1 MELRHYWRIVRRRLW
16 IVVVLLAALT
26 ASYVVFTPRPAPTYT
41 ASMRF
46 LLGVRPEPRSSEQ
59 YAYDYYY
66 TWLTSEYLVDDFSE
80 VVKSHAFAEDVS
92 ALAGIP
98 VPPATI
104 QGISTA
110 GKLHRILTIT
120 LTWHDPQELAN
131 LANAVVQVIETQ
143 AESYFAQLATDSAV
157 VAVIDP
163 PSIAQAATPLRQR
176 LDLPLRL
183 ILALVAGVAVAFVLD
198 YVDDSIRHRDDL
210 APLGLTVLAEI
221 PPEGS
226 WWRRLWPRR
235 PAP

>member
-1 MELRHYWRIVRRRLW
+1 MEFRHYWRIVRRRLW
-16 IVVVLLAALT
+16 IVVVLLGALT
-26 ASYVVFTPRPAPTYT
+26 ASYAALTPRPATTYT

-46 LLGVRPEPRSSEQ
+46 LLGVRPEPRSPDQ

-66 TWLTSEYLVDDFSE
+66 TWLTSEYLVDDFAE

-92 ALAGIP
+92 AVAGIA

-110 GKLHRILTIT
+110 GKLHRILTVT
-120 LTWHDPQELAN
+120 LSWHDPEELSA
-131 LANAVVQVIETQ
+131 LANAVVEVIDTR
-143 AESYFAQLATDSAV
+143 AESYFAQLTTDSAV

-163 PSIAQAATPLRQR
+163 PSIAQAAMPLRQR

-183 ILALVAGVAVAFVLD
+183 ILALVAGVAIAIVLD
-198 YVDDSIRHRDDL
+198 YADDRVRERDDL
-210 APLGLTVLAEI
+210 APLGLPLLAEV
-221 PPEGS
+221 PAQGS

>member
-1 MELRHYWRIVRRRLW
+1 MEFRHYWRIVRRRLW
-16 IVVVLLAALT
+16 IVAVLLVALT
-26 ASYVVFTPRPAPTYT
+26 VSYVAFTPRPAPTYT

-46 LLGVRPEPRSSEQ
+46 LLGVRPEPRSPDQ

-80 VVKSHAFAEDVS
+80 VVKSRAFAEDVS
-92 ALAGIP
+92 VAAGIP

-120 LTWHDPQELAN
+120 LSWHDPQELAT
-131 LANAVVQVIETQ
+131 LAEAVVQVIETR
-143 AESYFAQLATDSAV
+143 AESYFAQLTTDSAV

-163 PSIAQAATPLRQR
+163 PSIAQAPTPLRQR

-183 ILALVAGVAVAFVLD
+183 ILALVAGVAIAFVLD
-198 YVDDSIRHRDDL
+198 YVDDRIHHRDDL
-210 APLGLTVLAEI
+210 AFLGLPLLAEI
-221 PPEGS
+221 PPQGS
-226 WWRRLWPRR
+226 WWQRLWPRR

>member
-1 MELRHYWRIVRRRLW
+1 MELRRYWRIVRRRLW
-16 IVVVLLAALT
+16 IVLVLLAALT
-26 ASYVVFTPRPAPTYT
+26 ISYVAFAPRPAPTYT

-46 LLGVRPEPRSSEQ
+46 LLGVRPEPRASDQ

-66 TWLTSEYLVDDFSE
+66 TWLTSEYLVDDFAE
-80 VVKSHAFAEDVS
+80 VVKSRAFAEDVS
-92 ALAGIP
+92 AAAGIA

-110 GKLHRILTIT
+110 GKLHRILTVT
-120 LTWHDPQELAN
+120 MSWHDPQELAA
-131 LANAVVQVIETQ
+131 LADAVVRVLETK
-143 AESYFAQLATDSAV
+143 AESYFAQLTTDSAV
-157 VAVIDP
+157 IAVIDP

-183 ILALVAGVAVAFVLD
+183 ILALVAGLALTFLLD
-198 YVDDSIRHRDDL
+198 YIDDAVYHRDDL
-210 APLGLTVLAEI
+210 AHLGLPLLAEI
-221 PPEGS
+221 PRQGP